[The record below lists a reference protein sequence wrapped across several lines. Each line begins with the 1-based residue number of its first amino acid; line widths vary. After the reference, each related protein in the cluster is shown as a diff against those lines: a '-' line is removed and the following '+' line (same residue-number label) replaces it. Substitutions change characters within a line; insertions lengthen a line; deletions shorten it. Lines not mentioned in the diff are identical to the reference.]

1 MKDNRSETSDTDA
14 DSNRPQKVLR
24 LLFRK
29 KKLTRTFSA
38 EMEEQE
44 ETETRLSDEREDI
57 RAIERHDE
65 MDPTETVHEVDPDEI
80 ETAAIATET
89 TIKLIKM

>member
-1 MKDNRSETSDTDA
+1 
-14 DSNRPQKVLR
+14 
-24 LLFRK
+24 
-29 KKLTRTFSA
+29 
-38 EMEEQE
+38 MEEQE
-44 ETETRLSDEREDI
+44 KMETHPSDEREDI

-89 TIKLIKM
+89 TIKHTKM

>member
-1 MKDNRSETSDTDA
+1 
-14 DSNRPQKVLR
+14 
-24 LLFRK
+24 
-29 KKLTRTFSA
+29 
-38 EMEEQE
+38 MEEQE
-44 ETETRLSDEREDI
+44 EMETHPSDEREDI

>member
-1 MKDNRSETSDTDA
+1 
-14 DSNRPQKVLR
+14 
-24 LLFRK
+24 
-29 KKLTRTFSA
+29 
-38 EMEEQE
+38 MEEQE
-44 ETETRLSDEREDI
+44 EMETHPSDEREDI

-89 TIKLIKM
+89 TIKHTKM